1 MGSTG
6 TGNFSDYKKFPRA
19 IKGVTGADDSEDK
32 CALAFSTLIEDVDTC
47 EYYSKKGILP
57 AVGTEVYVEFN
68 VRLVV
73 ISNDGLI
80 IGYLPTKYNYLRYCI
95 VKGFTYTGVV
105 SNVSSTPINTV
116 IVDITPSAV

>member
-1 MGSTG
+1 MGSSG
-6 TGNFSDYKKFPRA
+6 TGNFSDYKNFPRA

-47 EYYSKKGILP
+47 EYYCKKGMLP
-57 AVGTEVYVEFN
+57 AVDTEVSVDFK

-73 ISNDGLI
+73 KSNDGLI

-95 VKGFTYTGVV
+95 VKGFTYTGIV

>member
-1 MGSTG
+1 MGSSG
-6 TGNFSDYKKFPRA
+6 PGNFSDYSNYPRA
-19 IKGVTGADDSEDK
+19 IKGVTGAVDSEDK

-47 EYYSKKGILP
+47 KYYSKKGILP

-80 IGYLPTKYNYLRYCI
+80 IGYLPTKYNYLRNCI

-105 SNVSSTPINTV
+105 SNVSTTPINTV

>member
-1 MGSTG
+1 MGSSG
-6 TGNFSDYKKFPRA
+6 PGNFSDYSNYPRA
-19 IKGVTGADDSEDK
+19 IKGVTGAVDSEDK

-57 AVGTEVYVEFN
+57 AVGTEVYVDFK

-73 ISNDGLI
+73 KSNGGLI
-80 IGYLPTKYNYLRYCI
+80 IGYLPTKFNYLRNCI

-105 SNVSSTPINTV
+105 SNASSTPINTV

>member
-6 TGNFSDYKKFPRA
+6 PDNFSDYSNYPRA
-19 IKGVTGADDSEDK
+19 IKGVTGAVDSEDK

-47 EYYSKKGILP
+47 EYYSKKGVLP
-57 AVGTEVYVEFN
+57 AVGTEVYVDFK

-73 ISNDGLI
+73 KSNDGLI

-105 SNVSSTPINTV
+105 SNASSTPINTV
-116 IVDITPSAV
+116 IVDITPSTI

>member
-6 TGNFSDYKKFPRA
+6 TGNFSDYKNFPRA

-47 EYYSKKGILP
+47 EYYRKKGALP
-57 AVGTEVYVEFN
+57 AVDTEVYVDFN

-73 ISNDGLI
+73 KSNDGLI
-80 IGYLPTKYNYLRYCI
+80 IGYLPTKYNYLRNCI
-95 VKGFTYTGVV
+95 VKGFTYTGIV
-105 SNVSSTPINTV
+105 SVASSTPINTV
-116 IVDITPSAV
+116 VVDITPSAV

>member
-6 TGNFSDYKKFPRA
+6 TGNFSDYKNFPRA
-19 IKGVTGADDSEDK
+19 IKGITGADDSEDK

-47 EYYSKKGILP
+47 EYYSKKGTLP
-57 AVGTEVYVEFN
+57 SVGIEVNIDFK

-73 ISNDGLI
+73 KSIDGLI

-105 SNVSSTPINTV
+105 SVASSTPINTV
-116 IVDITPSAV
+116 VVDITPSAV

>member
-1 MGSTG
+1 M
-6 TGNFSDYKKFPRA
+6 
-19 IKGVTGADDSEDK
+19 TGAVDSEDK

-47 EYYSKKGILP
+47 EYYSKKGMLP
-57 AVGTEVYVEFN
+57 GVGTEVYVDFK

-73 ISNDGLI
+73 KSNDGLI
-80 IGYLPTKYNYLRYCI
+80 IGYLPTKYNYWRNCI

-116 IVDITPSAV
+116 IVDITPSTV

>member
-6 TGNFSDYKKFPRA
+6 TGNFSDYKKIPRA

-47 EYYSKKGILP
+47 EYYSKKGTLP
-57 AVGTEVYVEFN
+57 AIGTEVYIDFK
-68 VRLVV
+68 VRLVAK
-73 ISNDGLI
+73 SNDGLI
-80 IGYLPTKYNYLRYCI
+80 IGYLPTKYNYLRNCI

-105 SNVSSTPINTV
+105 SVASSTPINTV
-116 IVDITPSAV
+116 VVDITPSAV

>member
-47 EYYSKKGILP
+47 EYYSKKGTLP
-57 AVGTEVYVEFN
+57 AIGTEVYIDYK
-68 VRLVV
+68 VRLVAK
-73 ISNDGLI
+73 SNDGLI
-80 IGYLPTKYNYLRYCI
+80 IGYLPTKYNYLRHCI
-95 VKGFTYTGVV
+95 VQGFTYTGVV

-116 IVDITPSAV
+116 IVDITPTTV

>member
-1 MGSTG
+1 MGSSG
-6 TGNFSDYKKFPRA
+6 TDNFSDYKNFPRA
-19 IKGVTGADDSEDK
+19 IKGVTGAVDSEDK

-47 EYYSKKGILP
+47 EYYSKKGMLP
-57 AVGTEVYVEFN
+57 AVDTEVSVEFK

-73 ISNDGLI
+73 KSNDGLI
-80 IGYLPTKYNYLRYCI
+80 IGYLPTKYNYLRNCI

-116 IVDITPSAV
+116 IVDITPITI

>member
-6 TGNFSDYKKFPRA
+6 PGNFSDYSNYPRA
-19 IKGVTGADDSEDK
+19 IKGVTGAVDSEDK

-47 EYYSKKGILP
+47 EYYSKKGVLP
-57 AVGTEVYVEFN
+57 AVGTEVYVDFK

-73 ISNDGLI
+73 KSNDGLI

-105 SNVSSTPINTV
+105 SNASSTPINTV
-116 IVDITPSAV
+116 IVDITPSTI

>member
-1 MGSTG
+1 MGSSG
-6 TGNFSDYKKFPRA
+6 TGNFSDYKNFPRA
-19 IKGVTGADDSEDK
+19 IKGLTGADDSEDK

-47 EYYSKKGILP
+47 EYYSKKGVLP
-57 AVGTEVYVEFN
+57 AAGAEVYVDFK

-73 ISNDGLI
+73 KSNDGLI
-80 IGYLPTKYNYLRYCI
+80 IGYLPTKYNYLRNCI

-116 IVDITPSAV
+116 IVDITPSTV

>member
-1 MGSTG
+1 MGSSG
-6 TGNFSDYKKFPRA
+6 TGNFSDYKNFPRA
-19 IKGVTGADDSEDK
+19 IKGNTGADDSEDK
-32 CALAFSTLIEDVDTC
+32 CALAFSTFIEDVDTC
-47 EYYSKKGILP
+47 EYYSKKGTLP
-57 AVGTEVYVEFN
+57 AVGTEVYIDFK

-73 ISNDGLI
+73 KRNDGLI

-116 IVDITPSAV
+116 IVDITPITI

>member
-6 TGNFSDYKKFPRA
+6 TGNFSDYKIFPRA

-57 AVGTEVYVEFN
+57 AIGTEVYVEFN
-68 VRLVV
+68 VRLVL

>member
-1 MGSTG
+1 MGSSG
-6 TGNFSDYKKFPRA
+6 TGNFSDYKNFPRA

-47 EYYSKKGILP
+47 EYYCKKGILP

-80 IGYLPTKYNYLRYCI
+80 IGYLLGCPVRCTN
-95 VKGFTYTGVV
+95 F
-105 SNVSSTPINTV
+105 SSL
-116 IVDITPSAV
+116 S

>member
-6 TGNFSDYKKFPRA
+6 TGNFSDYKNFPRA
-19 IKGVTGADDSEDK
+19 IKGITGADDSEDK

-47 EYYSKKGILP
+47 EYYSKKGVLP
-57 AVGTEVYVEFN
+57 AVGIEVYIDFK

-73 ISNDGLI
+73 KSNDGLI

-95 VKGFTYTGVV
+95 GKGFTYTGVV
-105 SNVSSTPINTV
+105 SVASSMPINTV
-116 IVDITPSAV
+116 VVDITPGTV

>member
-1 MGSTG
+1 MGSSG
-6 TGNFSDYKKFPRA
+6 PGNFSDYSNYPRA
-19 IKGVTGADDSEDK
+19 IKGVTEAVDSEDK

-47 EYYSKKGILP
+47 EYYSKKGTLP
-57 AVGTEVYVEFN
+57 AVGTEVCIDFK

-73 ISNDGLI
+73 KSNDGLI
-80 IGYLPTKYNYLRYCI
+80 IGYLPTKYNYLRNCI

-116 IVDITPSAV
+116 IVDITPSTV